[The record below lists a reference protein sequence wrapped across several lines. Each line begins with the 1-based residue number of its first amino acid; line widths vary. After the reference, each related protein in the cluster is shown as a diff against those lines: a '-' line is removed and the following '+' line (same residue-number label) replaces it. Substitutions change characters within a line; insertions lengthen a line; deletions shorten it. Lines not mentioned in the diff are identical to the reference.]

1 VTKLNNYKIIE
12 QIGEGTYGTVYKA
25 THIASQQTVA
35 IKKIEIEVDTDITKK
50 LLILAVREVE
60 ILYRLSKAK
69 NNNFTL
75 RLLDSFVSDEAEQDP
90 SKLNEV
96 YLVTDYIDHDLNK
109 IFNQKSS
116 DLSENRAITLIYN
129 ILLSL
134 KFIHT
139 AGVVHRDLK
148 PANILVNSQCQV
160 KLCDFGLA
168 RTLNL
173 ETDEEAAKA
182 KYKKRPLSPVAFTR
196 WYRPPEVILQNREYD
211 QQADVWSFACMLSE
225 IVKCTLRSQKKLS
238 MEDFV
243 RDRILFKGASCFP
256 VSPSQG
262 AAEEETADDTPTI
275 DEDDQILKIL
285 QVLGHKQSFKKDFF
299 ESKRAYQYYQC
310 VSKFEQDQLELA
322 ELHKEG
328 NTELIDLMDKCL
340 TLDPSQR
347 FTIDECIN
355 LSIFDKIRNEKLEK
369 NAFAPDR
376 VEVKIDKLKISSES
390 GKSKE
395 YSNLSLQKYL
405 ASLVGKISAKLS

>member
-1 VTKLNNYKIIE
+1 M
-12 QIGEGTYGTVYKA
+12 
-25 THIASQQTVA
+25 
-35 IKKIEIEVDTDITKK
+35 
-50 LLILAVREVE
+50 REVE

-75 RLLDSFVSDEAEQDP
+75 KLLDAFISDEAEEDP
-90 SKLNEV
+90 SKLSEV
-96 YLVTDYIDHDLNK
+96 YLVTDYIEHDLNK

-116 DLSENRAITLIYN
+116 DLGEERAITLVYN

-134 KFIHT
+134 RFIHS

-148 PANILVNSQCQV
+148 PANILVNAQCQV

-168 RTLNL
+168 RTLPAG
-173 ETDEEAAKA
+173 DEDEAAKQ

-196 WYRPPEVILQNREYD
+196 WYRPPEVILQNREYN

-225 IVKCTLRSQKKLS
+225 VVKCTLRSQKLLS

-262 AAEEETADDTPTI
+262 AAEEEAQDDTPTI

-285 QVLGHKQSFKKDFF
+285 QVIGHKQSFKKEFF

-310 VSKFEQDQLELA
+310 VSKFEQDSLELA
-322 ELHKEG
+322 DLHKRG
-328 NTELIDLMDKCL
+328 NAQLI
-340 TLDPSQR
+340 
-347 FTIDECIN
+347 
-355 LSIFDKIRNEKLEK
+355 
-369 NAFAPDR
+369 
-376 VEVKIDKLKISSES
+376 
-390 GKSKE
+390 
-395 YSNLSLQKYL
+395 
-405 ASLVGKISAKLS
+405 

>member
-1 VTKLNNYKIIE
+1 V
-12 QIGEGTYGTVYKA
+12 
-25 THIASQQTVA
+25 VA
-35 IKKIEIEVDTDITKK
+35 IKKIEIDVDSDITKK

-75 RLLDSFVSDEAEQDP
+75 KLLDAFISDEAESDP

-96 YLVTDYIDHDLNK
+96 YLVTDYLEHDLNK

-116 DLSENRAITLIYN
+116 DLSERRAVTLVYN

-134 KFIHT
+134 KFIHS

-148 PANILVNSQCQV
+148 PANILVNAQCQV

-168 RTLNL
+168 RTLQGA
-173 ETDEEAAKA
+173 DEDEAEKA

-225 IVKCTLRSQKKLS
+225 IIKCTLRSQKSLT
-238 MEDFV
+238 MEEFV

-262 AAEEETADDTPTI
+262 ATEEEAQDDTPTI

-285 QVLGHKQSFKKDFF
+285 QVLGHKQTFKKDFF

-310 VSKFEQDQLELA
+310 VSKFDQDPLELA
-322 ELHKEG
+322 DLHK
-328 NTELIDLMDKCL
+328 NASPELIDLMEKCL
-340 TLDPSQR
+340 CLDPANRS
-347 FTIDECIN
+347 TVDDCIA
-355 LSIFDKIRNEKLEK
+355 LPVFDSIRNDKLEK
-369 NAFAPDR
+369 NALAPDR
-376 VEVKIDKLKISSES
+376 VEVKIDKLKISPES

-405 ASLVGKISAKLS
+405 ASLVTKISAKLN